1 MSRSATSTDPVFIS
15 ATARDVLEA
24 RFARRVAAC
33 LTESA
38 EQVPHDIS
46 ERLRVARQQAVD
58 RARALRKLSPQ
69 AASSAVQG
77 FAAGTLTQSGPPSW
91 WLRLA
96 SFMPLAVLVG
106 GLLLIQHR
114 YNEQQISAAAEVDAA
129 LLIDEL
135 PPQAYS
141 DPGFVEFLRAPQAHQ

>member
-1 MSRSATSTDPVFIS
+1 MSRSATSIDPVF
-15 ATARDVLEA
+15 TFDNGRDVSEA

-38 EQVPHDIS
+38 EQVPHDIA

-58 RARALRKLSPQ
+58 RARALRKLSPH
-69 AASSAVQG
+69 AVPGAVQVHV
-77 FAAGTLTQSGPPSW
+77 AGTLTQSGPPSW

-96 SFMPLAVLVG
+96 SFVPLAVLVG
-106 GLLLIQHR
+106 GLLLIQYR

-141 DPGFVEFLRAPQAHQ
+141 DPGFAEFLRAPQAHQ